1 MSDFKITVK
10 EKITPVISCF
20 IPYPQDDDGGG
31 WSYTATIEADTILL
45 DSGRLRIDYLDSVLL
60 LLDEAVKTDTKRS
73 EEFGSPALSFMSYFD
88 EEDDEEFQA
97 DIERLEN
104 KAVSGINPED
114 VWISSTGVVDRK
126 WKTIATITLLRA
138 GSRYIVMESGSP
150 SLSFDCW
157 EIEGLT
163 ALLRTAQEHL

>member
-20 IPYPQDDDGGG
+20 IPYPQDDGGG
-31 WSYTATIEADTILL
+31 WSYTATIESDTILL
-45 DSGRLRIDYLDSVLL
+45 DSGRLQTKYLDAVLL

-73 EEFGSPALSFMSYFD
+73 EEFGSPALSFMSYLDD
-88 EEDDEEFQA
+88 EDGEEFQA

-114 VWISSTGVVDRK
+114 VWISNTGVVDRK

-138 GSRYIVMESGSP
+138 GSRYLILESGSP
-150 SLSFDCW
+150 CISFDCW
-157 EIEGLT
+157 EVEGLA